1 MTGAAN
7 PIPTNGVR
15 SEPAAAV
22 RYTVGVSDMSLSAC
36 AGDLIVTHALGS
48 CIGVAIHDPTACVG
62 GILHYMLPLSTI
74 DAARAASNPYMFG
87 DTGIP
92 AFFQEAYRLGAK
104 KENMRV
110 VIAGGAQVFEKKD
123 FFDIGKRNIVI
134 ARKLFW
140 KNNLMIAAEHVEGHI
155 PRTLFL
161 EIGSGKTWMTSRGVR
176 CDL

>member
-1 MTGAAN
+1 MDSANLTASPGTGA
-7 PIPTNGVR
+7 
-15 SEPAAAV
+15 
-22 RYTVGVSDMSLSAC
+22 RYTVGVSDMALSAG

-48 CIGVAIHDPTACVG
+48 CIGIAIYDPVACVG
-62 GILHYMLPLSTI
+62 GILHYMLPLSTV
-74 DAARAASNPYMFG
+74 DAAKAADNPYMFG

-92 AFFQEAYRLGAK
+92 AFFQEAYKLGAK

-110 VIAGGAQVFEKKD
+110 VMAGGAQVFEKQD

-140 KNNLMIAAEHVEGHI
+140 KNNLMIAAEHVGGQI

-161 EIGSGKTWMTSRGVR
+161 ELGSGKTWFTSRGDR
-176 CDL
+176 TDL